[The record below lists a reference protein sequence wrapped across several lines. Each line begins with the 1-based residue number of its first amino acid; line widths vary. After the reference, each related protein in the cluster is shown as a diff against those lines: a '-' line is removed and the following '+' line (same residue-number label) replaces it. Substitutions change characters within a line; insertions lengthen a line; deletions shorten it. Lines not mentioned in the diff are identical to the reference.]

1 MAVDASISFPN
12 VLQPLLSGEQTPLP
26 SQNTNIGPASLCSD
40 KADAVVLNLSGQS
53 LRRKLEKHLNDHYS
67 GHGNLSKDMYGMI
80 RNKAF
85 ENSSVLGSSNPKAL
99 KMYAGYLSAG
109 FSYGIRARF
118 VMGSDEAARGEKKL
132 QNAHSAGSFA
142 IKV

>member
-1 MAVDASISFPN
+1 MAVDGSLSFPN

-26 SQNTNIGPASLCSD
+26 SQSTNMEPASPCTD

-67 GHGNLSKDMYGMI
+67 GHGNLSKDMYGMV
-80 RNKAF
+80 RNKAI
-85 ENSSVLGSSNPKAL
+85 ENSSVLASSNPKAL

-118 VMGSDEAARGEKKL
+118 VVGTDEAVRGEKKL
-132 QNAHSAGSFA
+132 QNAHSAGSLA
-142 IKV
+142 IKI